1 MAEIEVFQ
9 VYLSGPISGC
19 NEAQKSGWRHDVKR
33 EYGEKLK
40 FIDPV
45 EQLMDPGA
53 SPYEFVEADL
63 RAIEAADGL
72 LVNMWRES
80 IGTAIGVA
88 HAHLRSRTIVVCDPN
103 RIKSS
108 MLNFFADAVAD
119 TPLQGAK
126 MLWNLLRAERRWHV
140 NKRGDRTERFARRKI
155 MEAVRAACRSAACD
169 DITVPRLVIPQ
180 VIERLERTDRKINES
195 LTTTDIDRVVVDVLR
210 GLEDEPA
217 YRDSA
222 AGVVDAWRDRA
233 AAGGAGA
240 LTAPPAGA
248 GPLDPSIVRILI
260 SSGSKSHG
268 TVWGASVRSL
278 ADIPSADA
286 RSVFRKIGS
295 VPGVTR
301 ITLGPFGHKGERRE
315 CKAWVGASRTANVI
329 EGRLYDQ
336 GPKGTLQSFQVHV
349 QSDDARPAVRQ
360 QIEDVLRRAGRWDG

>member
-1 MAEIEVFQ
+1 MAQSEVFQ

-19 NEAQKSGWRHDVKR
+19 NEAQKSRWRDEVKSA
-33 EYGEKLK
+33 YGERMA

-45 EQLMDPGA
+45 ERLMDPGA

-63 RAIEAADGL
+63 QAIEAADGL

-103 RIKSS
+103 RLESG

-140 NKRGDRTERFARRKI
+140 NKHGDRTERFERRKI
-155 MEAVRAACRSAACD
+155 MEAVRGACRSAGCD
-169 DITVPRLVIPQ
+169 DITVPRLVIPE
-180 VIERLERTDRKINES
+180 VIERLEHTDRKINES

-217 YRDSA
+217 YRDSV

-233 AAGGAGA
+233 AGGGDGA
-240 LTAPPAGA
+240 LPTPLPGP
-248 GPLDPSIVRILI
+248 GPLDPSVVRIPV

-268 TVWGASVRSL
+268 TVWGTSVRSL
-278 ADIPSADA
+278 DEIPSSAA
-286 RSVFRKIGS
+286 RSVFRKIAS

-301 ITLGPFGHKGERRE
+301 ITLGPFGRKGERRE

-329 EGRLYDQ
+329 EGKLYDR

-349 QSDDARPAVRQ
+349 QSDDAGPAVRR
-360 QIEDVLRRAGRWDG
+360 QIEDVLRDAGRWAG

>member
-1 MAEIEVFQ
+1 MAHPEVFQ

-19 NEAQKSGWRHDVKR
+19 NEAQQTAWRDEVKR
-33 EYGEKLK
+33 AYGDKMN

-45 EQLMDPGA
+45 EQLIAPGA
-53 SPYEFVEADL
+53 SPYEYVEADL
-63 RAIEAADGL
+63 QAIEAADGL

-103 RIKSS
+103 RLGSS

-119 TPLQGAK
+119 TPLRGAK
-126 MLWNLLRAERRWHV
+126 MLWSLLRAERRWHV
-140 NKRGDRTERFARRKI
+140 NKHGGRTERFERRKI
-155 MEAVRAACRSAACD
+155 MEAVRGACRSAACD
-169 DITVPRLVIPQ
+169 DITVPRLVIPE
-180 VIERLERTDRKINES
+180 VIDRLERTDRKINES

-210 GLEDEPA
+210 SLEDEPT

-222 AGVVDAWRDRA
+222 AGVVDAWRGRA
-233 AAGGAGA
+233 AAGGDGA
-240 LTAPPAGA
+240 LPTPLP
-248 GPLDPSIVRILI
+248 GPGSFGPSVVRILI

-278 ADIPSADA
+278 PDIPSADA
-286 RSVFRKIGS
+286 RSVFREIAS

-301 ITLGPFGHKGERRE
+301 ITLGPFGRKGERRE
-315 CKAWVGASRTANVI
+315 CQAWVGGSSTANVI
-329 EGRLYDQ
+329 DGKLYDR

-349 QSDDARPAVRQ
+349 QSDGATPTVRR
-360 QIEDVLRRAGRWDG
+360 QIEDMLKDAGRWAG

>member
-1 MAEIEVFQ
+1 MAQMEIFQ
-9 VYLSGPISGC
+9 VYLAGPISGC
-19 NEAQKSGWRHDVKR
+19 NEAQKSGWRDEVKR
-33 EYGEKLK
+33 AYGEKLK

-45 EQLMDPGA
+45 KQLIEQGA

-63 RAIEAADGL
+63 QAIKAADGL

-103 RIKSS
+103 RLESS

-126 MLWNLLRAERRWHV
+126 MLWSLLRAERRWHV
-140 NKRGDRTERFARRKI
+140 NKHGGRTERFERRKI
-155 MEAVRAACRSAACD
+155 MEAVRGACRSATCD
-169 DITVPRLVIPQ
+169 DITVPRLVIPE
-180 VIERLERTDRKINES
+180 VIDRLERTDRKINES

-233 AAGGAGA
+233 AAGGDRV
-240 LTAPPAGA
+240 LPAPPAGA
-248 GPLDPSIVRILI
+248 GHLDPSIVRILI

-268 TVWGASVRSL
+268 TIWGAPVRSL
-278 ADIPSADA
+278 ADIPSSEA
-286 RSVFRKIGS
+286 RSVLRKIAS
-295 VPGVTR
+295 VPGITR
-301 ITLGPFGHKGERRE
+301 ITLGPFGHKGERKE
-315 CKAWVGASRTANVI
+315 CRAWVGGSQTANVI
-329 EGRLYDQ
+329 EGKLYDR
-336 GPKGTLQSFQVHV
+336 GPKGTLQSFQVRV
-349 QSDDARPAVRQ
+349 QSDDAGPAVRR
-360 QIEDVLRRAGRWDG
+360 QIEDVLRDSGRWAG

>member
-1 MAEIEVFQ
+1 MAQSEVFQ

-19 NEAQKSGWRHDVKR
+19 NEAQKSRWRDEVKAA
-33 EYGEKLK
+33 YGQRMA

-45 EQLMDPGA
+45 ERLMDPGA

-103 RIKSS
+103 RLESG

-140 NKRGDRTERFARRKI
+140 NKHGDRTERFERRKI
-155 MEAVRAACRSAACD
+155 MEAVRGACRSAACD
-169 DITVPRLVIPQ
+169 DITVPRLVIPE
-180 VIERLERTDRKINES
+180 VIERLEHTDRKINES

-210 GLEDEPA
+210 GLEDAAA

-233 AAGGAGA
+233 AAGADDPYP
-240 LTAPPAGA
+240 APPPGP
-248 GPLDPSIVRILI
+248 GPLDPSIVRIPV

-286 RSVFRKIGS
+286 RSVFRKIAS
-295 VPGVTR
+295 VPGITR
-301 ITLGPFGHKGERRE
+301 ITLGPFGRKGERRE
-315 CKAWVGASRTANVI
+315 CRAWVGGSRTANVI
-329 EGRLYDQ
+329 EGKLYDR

-349 QSDDARPAVRQ
+349 QSDDARSVVRRE
-360 QIEDVLRRAGRWDG
+360 IEDVLRDAGRWAG